1 MQDVYLIISNYE
13 NRSKVHAVCSKE
25 KAVEQYDII
34 VSVKPDSWIKEQSSR
49 FNIKFYSLDED
60 GNNYCPPLR
69 TETHISYINGKI
81 TKYIMQLG

>member
-25 KAVEQYDII
+25 KAIEQYDII

-60 GNNYCPPLR
+60 GNKNFK
-69 TETHISYINGKI
+69 EHIYIEKRPF
-81 TKYIMQLG
+81 YS

>member
-60 GNNYCPPLR
+60 GNKIFK
-69 TETHISYINGKI
+69 EHIYIEKRPFCS
-81 TKYIMQLG
+81 